1 VADCALDALAP
12 RLVCGEKNHPLKP
25 GAPARKKIESQS
37 HTNRPSLNFFLPGM
51 IRIVIRASE
60 KNDFSVRRGL
70 ADWPPLF
77 FYMQSRFS
85 ARDGVF

>member
-1 VADCALDALAP
+1 VADCALDALSLPGLFAAK
-12 RLVCGEKNHPLKP
+12 KNHPLKP

-77 FYMQSRFS
+77 FLYAESVL
-85 ARDGVF
+85 G